1 MEHAMQHLG
10 SYLGLSDKRPES
22 LVPTLSP
29 VSSFMKQAADAVYL
43 TGWLREFSEVVG
55 EGSENSCHS
64 SRLLLFA
71 LTPTSESATP
81 FRCTHRAALTE
92 FTFTRNNRAAPR
104 CMPR

>member
-10 SYLGLSDKRPES
+10 NYIGFSDKRPES

-29 VSSFMKQAADAVYL
+29 VYSFTKQAADAVYL
-43 TGWLREFSEVVG
+43 TGWLREFSEVVR

-64 SRLLLFA
+64 SQLLLFA
-71 LTPTSESATP
+71 LAPASASATP

-92 FTFTRNNRAAPR
+92 FTFSQNNSAAPG
-104 CMPR
+104 CIPR